1 MRCTVLKRDLVI
13 GKQIIF
19 FDGVCNLC
27 NGFIDFVVTRDPE
40 HNFKFAPLQGETAK
54 RHLPNSISIG
64 LRSVVLW
71 TQGQYFE
78 KSDAILMILPQLGG
92 GWRIFRLGWIFPRFF
107 RDWIYDFVARNRYR
121 FFGKRD
127 SCRLPTPEE
136 RALFLD

>member
-1 MRCTVLKRDLVI
+1 V
-13 GKQIIF
+13 
-19 FDGVCNLC
+19 
-27 NGFIDFVVTRDPE
+27 DFVVRRDPE
-40 HNFKFAPLQGETAK
+40 HNFSFAPLQGESAK
-54 RHLPNSISIG
+54 RHLPNSTLLG

-92 GWRIFRLGWIFPRFF
+92 AWRVFRMGWIFPRFF
-107 RDWIYDFVARNRYR
+107 RDWIYDFVAKNRYR

-127 SCRLPTPEE
+127 SCRLPTPQE